1 MQSEKHSEEDKAWEL
16 KLSKKYND
24 LAGSRTQAGAA
35 ALDDAARADVIWD
48 AAYADQNTP
57 HAFTGVLQRFD
68 APLGDTNHEI
78 YSIWNDGVRC
88 WGPFRPPFWP
98 PRGRAF

>member
-24 LAGSRTQAGAA
+24 LAGSRMHLGAH
-35 ALDDAARADVIWD
+35 LEESQRAEVVWD
-48 AAYADQNTP
+48 AAYSDQNVP

-68 APLGDTNHEI
+68 MPLGDTNHEI
-78 YSIWNDGVRC
+78 LSIWNGDVRD
-88 WGPFRPPFWP
+88 PPMP
-98 PRGRAF
+98 GMPI